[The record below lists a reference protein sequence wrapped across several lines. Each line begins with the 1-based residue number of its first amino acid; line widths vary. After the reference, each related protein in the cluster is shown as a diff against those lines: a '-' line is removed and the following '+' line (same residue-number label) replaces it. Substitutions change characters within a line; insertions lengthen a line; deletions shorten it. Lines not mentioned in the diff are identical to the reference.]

1 MGDRLHAP
9 LSFLRPSFQRVA
21 CPGSGRYS
29 AGMARRLLIGFL
41 VYLLAGGASLAFAQQ
56 RPAPADTPGSA
67 PGPTVPMTVLA
78 DQLVDLF
85 PKVEGDVLEVQE
97 GTLTLGVGRKDGAR
111 RGLDLALFREGREI
125 KHPKTG
131 QLLGRSEMAL
141 GHVTLTEIE
150 EQFSRGTATAT
161 VPIVAG
167 DRFRLSSGK
176 IRLTLLPLAGGAR
189 DNLIEATTQE
199 LVERLNGSGR
209 FVVSMGDSI
218 NPYLA
223 QEGIKADEF
232 LDGKGVK
239 EAAAR
244 FKVEN
249 LLVLHFKRV
258 QNRPFMEVR
267 FFSLPGRDALVST
280 AFFVP
285 PSIRTAADKD
295 RFSSAVR
302 DVNRPQAK
310 PRSLLSRLLGGDLE
324 AGSFSTG
331 ENSIPLREVARFAFP
346 VLAMDIS
353 VQPKDKVP
361 RVAVSDGEKVYQYR
375 LVNQKFEPEWS
386 FAVGTLG
393 RVMSIQ
399 LVDLDGDGIF
409 EVVANRYHNKAG
421 LNSFVITA
429 KDGKPKFLADNLE
442 MFLFGLDAKNEGH
455 KQTLWAQRYNSDN
468 FFTPGQAEQV
478 VIKKGGI
485 VVEKPVR
492 VPTSFRPMGAVFSNI
507 HGKDTRALA
516 HIDAF
521 NRLQISLDGE
531 DVWRSSTTVGGGY
544 IKMELVIER
553 GRQGSQ
559 SKFYKIEP
567 TPLSVDLDGD
577 GIEEL
582 VIPQNQIREG
592 LLAVVFKGPAGY
604 RLQSIESG
612 FEGGIT
618 ALGAYRTEDSNQPTL
633 VAAVVRFNSFFSS
646 SGETQIIMTIPQE

>member
-1 MGDRLHAP
+1 M
-9 LSFLRPSFQRVA
+9 V
-21 CPGSGRYS
+21 
-29 AGMARRLLIGFL
+29 RRLLIGTLLCLL
-41 VYLLAGGASLAFAQQ
+41 VGGSSVGFSLQAVAQQ
-56 RPAPADTPGSA
+56 RPAAGDTPGQA
-67 PGPTVPMTVLA
+67 PGNSVPMTVLA

-85 PKVEGDVLEVQE
+85 PKIEGDVLEVQD
-97 GTLTLGVGRKDGAR
+97 GTLTLSVGRKDGAR
-111 RGLDLALFREGREI
+111 AGLDLAIFREGREI

-131 QLLGRSEMAL
+131 QVLGRSEMAV
-141 GHVTLTEIE
+141 GRVTITEVE
-150 EQFSRGTATAT
+150 EQFSRGTAVAT
-161 VPIVAG
+161 VPVAAG

-176 IRLTLLPLAGGAR
+176 IRLVLLPLAGGAR
-189 DNLIEATTQE
+189 DTLIEATTQE

-223 QEGIKADEF
+223 QEGIKGDDF

-244 FKVEN
+244 FKFEN
-249 LLVLHFKRV
+249 LLVLQFKRV

-267 FFSLPGRDALVST
+267 FFSVSSRDPLVNT

-285 PSIRTAADKD
+285 PSVRTTADKD
-295 RFSSAVR
+295 RFSSAAR

-324 AGSFSTG
+324 AGTYSTG

-353 VQPKDKVP
+353 VQPKDKIP
-361 RVAVSDGEKVYQYR
+361 RVAMSDGEKVYQYR
-375 LVNQKFEPEWS
+375 IVNQKFEPEWS
-386 FAVGTLG
+386 FSVGTLG

-399 LVDLDGDGIF
+399 LVDVDGDGVF
-409 EVVANRYHNKAG
+409 EVVANRYHNQAG
-421 LNSFVITA
+421 LNSFVITS

-455 KQTLWAQRYNSDN
+455 KQTLWAQRFSSDN
-468 FFTPGQAEQV
+468 FFTPGQADQV
-478 VIKKGGI
+478 VIKKGSI
-485 VVEKPVR
+485 VIEKPVR
-492 VPTSFRPMGAVFSNI
+492 VPTSFRPMGAAFSNI
-507 HGKDTRALA
+507 NGKDTRALA
-516 HIDAF
+516 HIDPF
-521 NRLQISLDGE
+521 NRLLISLDGE
-531 DVWRSSTTVGGGY
+531 DIWRSSTVVGGGY
-544 IKMELVIER
+544 IKMELVIPR
-553 GRQGSQ
+553 ARQGSQ

-567 TPLSVDLDGD
+567 TPLAVDLDGD

-582 VIPQNQIREG
+582 IIPQNQVREG
-592 LLAVVFKGPAGY
+592 LLAIVFKGPAGY
-604 RLQSIESG
+604 RLQSIDTG

-618 ALGAYRTEDSNQPTL
+618 ALGAFRTEDSIQPTL

-646 SGETQIIMTIPQE
+646 AGETQIIMTVPQE

>member
-1 MGDRLHAP
+1 
-9 LSFLRPSFQRVA
+9 
-21 CPGSGRYS
+21 
-29 AGMARRLLIGFL
+29 
-41 VYLLAGGASLAFAQQ
+41 
-56 RPAPADTPGSA
+56 
-67 PGPTVPMTVLA
+67 MTVLA

-85 PKVEGDVLEVQE
+85 PKVEGDVLEVQD

-111 RGLDLALFREGREI
+111 RGLELALFREGREI

-131 QLLGRSEMAL
+131 QVLGRSEMAL
-141 GHVTLTEIE
+141 GRVTLTEIE

-161 VPIVAG
+161 APIVAG

-223 QEGIKADEF
+223 QEGIKPDEF

-244 FKVEN
+244 FKFEN
-249 LLVLHFKRV
+249 LLVLQFKRV

-310 PRSLLSRLLGGDLE
+310 PRSLLARLLGGDLE
-324 AGSFSTG
+324 AGSYSTG

-393 RVMSIQ
+393 RVMSLQ

-409 EVVANRYHNKAG
+409 EVVANRYHNRAG
-421 LNSFVITA
+421 LNSFVITS

-442 MFLFGLDAKNEGH
+442 MFLFALDAKNEGH
-455 KQTLWAQRYNSDN
+455 KQTLWAQRYNSEN

-478 VIKKGGI
+478 VIKKGSI
-485 VVEKPVR
+485 VSEKPVR
-492 VPTSFRPMGAVFSNI
+492 VPTSFRPMGAAFSNI

-531 DVWRSSTTVGGGY
+531 DVWRSSTMVGGGY
-544 IKMELVIER
+544 IEDGAGHRARASGQPEQVLQDRAHSARGGSRRRRHRGAGDSPEPDPRGPARGGVQGTGRLSAAVHRHRLR
-553 GRQGSQ
+553 GRYHLPGRLPHRGQQ
-559 SKFYKIEP
+559 SAHP
-567 TPLSVDLDGD
+567 GGGGRPL
-577 GIEEL
+577 
-582 VIPQNQIREG
+582 QQ
-592 LLAVVFKGPAGY
+592 LL
-604 RLQSIESG
+604 Q
-612 FEGGIT
+612 
-618 ALGAYRTEDSNQPTL
+618 
-633 VAAVVRFNSFFSS
+633 
-646 SGETQIIMTIPQE
+646 

>member
-1 MGDRLHAP
+1 
-9 LSFLRPSFQRVA
+9 
-21 CPGSGRYS
+21 
-29 AGMARRLLIGFL
+29 MARRILIGTL
-41 VYLLAGGASLAFAQQ
+41 VCLLAGGASVGFAQQ
-56 RPAPADTPGSA
+56 KPAPADTPGQA
-67 PGPTVPMTVLA
+67 PGGPTVPMTVLA

-85 PKVEGDVLEVQE
+85 PKLEGDVLEVQE
-97 GTLTLGVGRKDGAR
+97 GTLTLSVGRKDGAR
-111 RGLDLALFREGREI
+111 PGLELAVFREGQEI

-131 QLLGRSEMAL
+131 QVLGRSEMAL
-141 GHVTLTEIE
+141 GRVTLTQVD
-150 EQFSRGTATAT
+150 EQFSRGTAAATA
-161 VPIVAG
+161 PITAG

-176 IRLTLLPLAGGAR
+176 IRLVLLPLAGGAR
-189 DNLIEATTQE
+189 DALVEATTQE
-199 LVERLNGSGR
+199 LVERLSASGR
-209 FVVSMGDSI
+209 FVVSMGDPI

-223 QEGIKADEF
+223 QEGIKGEEF
-232 LDGKGVK
+232 LEGKGVK

-244 FKVEN
+244 FKFEN
-249 LLVLHFKRV
+249 LLVLQFKRV

-267 FFSLPGRDALVST
+267 FFSLPSRDALVST

-285 PSIRTAADKD
+285 ASIRTASDKD
-295 RFSSAVR
+295 RFSSATR

-324 AGSFSTG
+324 AGSYSTG
-331 ENSIPLREVARFAFP
+331 ENSIPLREVARFGFP

-353 VQPKDKVP
+353 VQPKDKLP
-361 RVAVSDGEKVYQYR
+361 RVAVSDGEKIYQYR
-375 LVNQKFEPEWS
+375 IVGQKFEPEWS
-386 FAVGTLG
+386 FSVGTLG

-399 LVDLDGDGIF
+399 LVDVDGDGIF
-409 EVVANRYHNKAG
+409 EVVANRFHSVAG
-421 LNSFVITA
+421 LNSFVITS

-442 MFLFGLDAKNEGH
+442 MFLFAVDAKNEGH
-455 KQTLWAQRYNSDN
+455 KQTLWAQRYSAEN

-478 VIKKGGI
+478 VIKKGRI
-485 VVEKPVR
+485 VSEKSVR
-492 VPTSFRPMGAVFSNI
+492 VPTSFRPMGAAFSNI
-507 HGKDTRALA
+507 NGKDTRALA
-516 HIDAF
+516 NIDEF

-531 DVWRSSTTVGGGY
+531 DLWRSSTLVGGGY
-544 IKMELVIER
+544 MKMELVIPR

-577 GIEEL
+577 GVEEL
-582 VIPQNQIREG
+582 VVPQNNVREG

-633 VAAVVRFNSFFSS
+633 VAAVVRFSS
-646 SGETQIIMTIPQE
+646 IFTSTSGETQIIMTVPQE